1 MYTYIWHTDLELRTW
16 IQIRIM
22 AIDIMLLQCFD
33 YCQILT
39 YLRTLQLCR
48 DELVRSIKE
57 VQKMNTTK
65 TCNRLI
71 RGVPRYVI
79 PSSYIV
85 MIKQHNSTSELV
97 SVTFRLIVIHISR
110 YINTNDII
118 FRCHS

>member
-22 AIDIMLLQCFD
+22 AIDIMLLQCLD

-65 TCNRLI
+65 TCDRLI

-79 PSSYIV
+79 QSSYIV
-85 MIKQHNSTSELV
+85 MIKQHNSMSELV
-97 SVTFRLIVIHISR
+97 SVTFRLIAIHISVHK
-110 YINTNDII
+110 YK
-118 FRCHS
+118 